1 MALETGEEI
10 GKEKGLKEGEE
21 IGVKKGEKIGKE
33 EGLKEGEEI
42 GVKKVAE
49 AMKQKGINLQTIKE
63 ICGLSIK

>member
-10 GKEKGLKEGEE
+10 GKEK
-21 IGVKKGEKIGKE
+21 
-33 EGLKEGEEI
+33 GLKEGEEI